1 MKKTWL
7 VPVILCVTLGAFA
20 QNAVAQDAGR
30 NALPVTAVSLYSS
43 GIGYYEHAGSV
54 RDIATVPLVFDS
66 SAINDVLKSLV
77 VSDSGGGVPSVRY
90 PAEDTLLKTLQ
101 SLSIDLS
108 GASSLADI
116 LGGMRGAEIRISGPS
131 ETVGRIVC
139 VERKGSSGPS
149 VASGDSPGKDYLTV
163 STASGIASYDLAEIP
178 SFSFTDPT
186 VEADLAR
193 ALDLIAATRNDSS
206 KTLLVTLPGKGP
218 RNVTIGYVAPAPVW
232 KASYRL
238 DLSGGNARVQGWAII
253 DNTGEMDWQNIRLS
267 LVTGKPV
274 SFIQNLYAPYYY
286 QRPVV
291 PLAIAGAAEAMT
303 YGSGVAGLYAEEESL
318 AMDYAAVPS
327 AEPLAAP
334 SPKMSKSIRASSND
348 RAVSWSDADSPLSNA
363 AEAGDFFSY
372 TMPTPVSIPRRQSAM
387 LPFVEAKV
395 TGEKMSVFSAGAKH
409 PMFCVQLTNTSGMK
423 LPAGPMTVFDDG
435 SYSGDA
441 LVEFFPQN
449 DKRILAFG
457 EDLAVSCAESSSV
470 AGFASSMTVSKGVLT
485 IARKN
490 VYAKTY
496 DFINADAKERK
507 LVVEHPITQ
516 GATLVSP
523 TKFRESTVALYR
535 FDVSLPANGKATLTV
550 REEKPDWRNVSLV
563 SLDAA
568 ALLSYSASSDV
579 TVKAALERAVALRR
593 KTDDAN
599 VELQAA
605 LTRKNELVENQGRIR
620 DNLLAAGNE
629 TQQGKDY
636 LKKLAQADVD
646 IDKASED
653 IALARKKL
661 ADANDAF
668 KNYISTLDLK

>member
-1 MKKTWL
+1 MKKAL
-7 VPVILCVTLGAFA
+7 LFPFLLCAAFVTF
-20 QNAVAQDAGR
+20 AQDADR
-30 NALPVTAVSLYSS
+30 NALPVTAVSLFSS
-43 GIGYYEHAGSV
+43 GIGYYEHTGSV
-54 RDIATVPLVFDS
+54 RDSATVPLVFDA

-77 VSDSGGGVPSVRY
+77 VNDKGGGVPSVRY

-108 GASSLADI
+108 GAYSLADI
-116 LGGMRGAEIRISGPS
+116 LGGMRGAEIRISGAG

-139 VERKGSSGPS
+139 VERKG
-149 VASGDSPGKDYLTV
+149 ASGENIGKDYLTV
-163 STASGIASYDLAEIP
+163 STGKGLVSYDLAEIP
-178 SFSFTDPT
+178 SFSFTDPA
-186 VEADLAR
+186 VEADLSR
-193 ALDLIAATRNDSS
+193 ALDLIAATRNDTS
-206 KTLLVTLPGKGP
+206 KTLLVSLPGKGP
-218 RNVTIGYVAPAPVW
+218 RNVTLGYVAPAPVW

-274 SFIQNLYAPYYY
+274 SFIQNLYDPYYF
-286 QRPVV
+286 QRPVL

-303 YGSGVAGLYAEEESL
+303 YDSGVKMEYALEES
-318 AMDYAAVPS
+318 ADMDYAYAAEPS
-327 AEPLAAP
+327 AAPAPMRAKAARGDAASGAGFLSLADTNGAL
-334 SPKMSKSIRASSND
+334 SSG
-348 RAVSWSDADSPLSNA
+348 
-363 AEAGDFFSY
+363 AESGDFFSY

-387 LPFVEAKV
+387 LPFIEAKI
-395 TGEKMSVFSAGAKH
+395 TGEKMSVYSQGAKH

-423 LPAGPMTVFDDG
+423 LPAGPVTVFDDG

-457 EDLAVSCAESSSV
+457 EDLAVSCAENSSV

-490 VYAKTY
+490 VYTKTY

-507 LVVEHPITQ
+507 LVVEHPITS
-516 GATLVSP
+516 GSTLSAP
-523 TKFRESTVALYR
+523 GKFRESTVDLYR

-568 ALLSYSASSDV
+568 TLLSYSTSADV
-579 TVKAALERAVALRR
+579 PAAVKAALERAIALKK

-599 VELQAA
+599 AELQAA

-620 DNLLAAGNE
+620 SNLTAAGNE
-629 TQQGKDY
+629 TQQGKEY
-636 LKKLAQADVD
+636 LKKLAQADID
-646 IDKASED
+646 IDKSSD
-653 IALARKKL
+653 DVALARKKVS
-661 ADANDAF
+661 DANDAF